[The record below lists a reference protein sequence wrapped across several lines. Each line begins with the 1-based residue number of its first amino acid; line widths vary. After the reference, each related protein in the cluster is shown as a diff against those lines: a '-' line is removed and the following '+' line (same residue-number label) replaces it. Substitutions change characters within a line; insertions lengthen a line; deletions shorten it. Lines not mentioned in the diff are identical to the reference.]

1 MASIAGGLFPGNTTV
16 GPAGRRTMCRNGRL
30 RHMLIGYARVS
41 KTDGSQSL
49 DLQRANALR
58 AAGVD
63 DGSQPQP
70 RLRLRP
76 PRRPAGARQ
85 LPAGPAEGRRARGL
99 EARPP
104 GVATSPIWSTPCTTP
119 VGPRGGPA
127 SACRRRSADRHHDRG
142 RPPRVW
148 HLRAT
153 LAEFEREL
161 IRERTVAG
169 LKAARARGCT
179 EDDEGS
185 TNRTADTVTAD
196 EIERIVI

>member
-1 MASIAGGLFPGNTTV
+1 MSQRSFATHAD
-16 GPAGRRTMCRNGRL
+16 RL
-30 RHMLIGYARVS
+30 RSRLEDRRLPVAGLAARE
-41 KTDGSQSL
+41 
-49 DLQRANALR
+49 
-58 AAGVD
+58 
-63 DGSQPQP
+63 
-70 RLRLRP
+70 
-76 PRRPAGARQ
+76 RPAG
-85 LPAGPAEGRRARGL
+85 GRRRRRQSTSTTTSPPASATTGRGSTV
-99 EARPP
+99 ACGPCGRATCSWSGSSTT

-185 TNRTADTVTAD
+185 TTGPRT
-196 EIERIVI
+196 R